1 MLTPRPLSDDP
12 SGALDAKTATAA
24 ITVTATATATATS
37 AANAVGLVQGNCSDW
52 PLVEIIE
59 LKWLLAGEGI
69 HIHVERLQ
77 SDSAYA
83 CRAFNE
89 AAASASPTLR
99 ATALRLRHRLLP
111 GS

>member
-1 MLTPRPLSDDP
+1 MITPLCLLNTP
-12 SGALDAKTATAA
+12 SE
-24 ITVTATATATATS
+24 S
-37 AANAVGLVQGNCSDW
+37 AAGSFDAL

-69 HIHVERLQ
+69 YIHVERLQ
-77 SDSAYA
+77 RDPAYA
-83 CRAFNE
+83 LRALDQ

-99 ATALRLRHRLLP
+99 ATAQRLRSRLLP

>member
-1 MLTPRPLSDDP
+1 MLIPRPL
-12 SGALDAKTATAA
+12 LDASSEAPPDAS
-24 ITVTATATATATS
+24 V
-37 AANAVGLVQGNCSDW
+37 AANAAALPHGSCKDW

-77 SDSAYA
+77 ADPAYA
-83 CRAFNE
+83 GRALNE

-99 ATALRLRHRLLP
+99 ATALRLRNRLLP
-111 GS
+111 CG

>member
-1 MLTPRPLSDDP
+1 MLIPQRHLDTQSDSD
-12 SGALDAKTATAA
+12 SDAAGG
-24 ITVTATATATATS
+24 V
-37 AANAVGLVQGNCSDW
+37 

-77 SDSAYA
+77 KDAAYA
-83 CRAFNE
+83 LRALDQ

-99 ATALRLRHRLLP
+99 ATALRLRGRLQAC
-111 GS
+111 S

>member
-1 MLTPRPLSDDP
+1 MNTPSDSAKCT
-12 SGALDAKTATAA
+12 SGAL
-24 ITVTATATATATS
+24 
-37 AANAVGLVQGNCSDW
+37 

-77 SDSAYA
+77 SDAAYA
-83 CRAFNE
+83 LRALDQ

-99 ATALRLRHRLLP
+99 AMALRLRSRLLP
-111 GS
+111 VG